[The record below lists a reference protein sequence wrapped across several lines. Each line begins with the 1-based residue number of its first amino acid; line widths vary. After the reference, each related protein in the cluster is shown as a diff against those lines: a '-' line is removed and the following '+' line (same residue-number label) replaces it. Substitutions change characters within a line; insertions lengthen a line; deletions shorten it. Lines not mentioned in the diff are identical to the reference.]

1 MCHSNGAHQTAREDD
16 MGKEELGRRRGME
29 GVTMLYNLSCSGVSY
44 VDQAGLKTTEV
55 CFLLPPKH
63 WE

>member
-1 MCHSNGAHQTAREDD
+1 
-16 MGKEELGRRRGME
+16 MGSEELGRRRGME

-44 VDQAGLKTTEV
+44 IDQAGLKTTEV